1 MATFDENQTTL
12 ETLGEEIEATDPIE
26 ITEDKANDIPYSPA
40 QFTVEELRI
49 SNATWSVMTIH
60 KMYHNPKRKE
70 IDFDI
75 PQQRGI
81 AWKNSKRSLY
91 IHSVLMGLHR
101 FQGAIIVNKIKDENG
116 KPVYKVYDGKQRMLS
131 ALIKFVDGEYALSGL
146 KNEPLIDND
155 GEPYNIDRKSF
166 KKLPDELRQRLMD
179 ASMNVCVVDNGSD
192 EMMNLIF
199 RRINSGEQMSSFDIS
214 RSHRENLDDIRTL
227 SNHVLFTKMLSK
239 NTYANLKQHELV
251 VKTWIALYE
260 EDPRF
265 TGKHVDE
272 VMSKIEITPE
282 QSEEMTHIFDKI
294 YDAYMI
300 LTERNKP
307 VTKLMFNK
315 THFITYIPYVNKFDT
330 AESFANWL
338 EQFFTNLPDE
348 YVHAVSEGHSTTVNT
363 VQRRFDIVS
372 ESINEFTNK

>member
-12 ETLGEEIEATDPIE
+12 ETLDEEIEATEPIE
-26 ITEDKANDIPYSPA
+26 ITEDEANDTPDSPA
-40 QFTVEELRI
+40 PFTVEELRI

-60 KMYHNPKRKE
+60 KMYHSSKRQE

-81 AWKNSKRSLY
+81 AWKNNKRSLY

-131 ALIKFVDGEYALSGL
+131 ALIKYIDGEYVLSGL

-300 LTERNKP
+300 LIERNKP

-330 AESFANWL
+330 AESFADWL

-348 YVHAVSEGHSTTVNT
+348 YIHAVSEGHSTTVNT

>member
-1 MATFDENQTTL
+1 MATFEENQTTL
-12 ETLGEEIEATDPIE
+12 ETLDEEIETTESIE
-26 ITEDKANDIPYSPA
+26 FADDKANDTSDSPA
-40 QFTVEELRI
+40 PFTVEELRI

-60 KMYHNPKRKE
+60 KMYHNSKRQE

-81 AWKNSKRSLY
+81 AWNNSKRSLY

-101 FQGAIIVNKIKDENG
+101 FQGAIIINKVKDKNG
-116 KPVYKVYDGKQRMLS
+116 KSVYKVYDGKQRMLS
-131 ALIKFVDGEYALSGL
+131 ALIKYIDGEYALSGL

-330 AESFANWL
+330 AESFADWL

-348 YVHAVSEGHSTTVNT
+348 YIHAVSEGHSTTVNT

-372 ESINEFTNK
+372 ESINEFTNR

>member
-1 MATFDENQTTL
+1 MATFEENQTTL
-12 ETLGEEIEATDPIE
+12 ETLDEEIEATESIKFAD
-26 ITEDKANDIPYSPA
+26 DKANDTSDSPA
-40 QFTVEELRI
+40 PFTVEELRI
-49 SNATWSVMTIH
+49 SNATCSVMTIH
-60 KMYHNPKRKE
+60 KMYHNSKRQE

-81 AWKNSKRSLY
+81 AWNNSKRSLY

-101 FQGAIIVNKIKDENG
+101 FQGAIIVNKIKDKNG

-131 ALIKFVDGEYALSGL
+131 ALIKFVDGEYVLSGL

-227 SNHVLFTKMLSK
+227 SNHILFTKMLSK
-239 NTYANLKQHELV
+239 NTYVNLKQHELV

-330 AESFANWL
+330 AKSFADWL

-348 YVHAVSEGHSTTVNT
+348 YIHAVSEGHSTTVNT

-372 ESINEFTNK
+372 ESINKFTNK

>member
-1 MATFDENQTTL
+1 MATFEENQTTL
-12 ETLGEEIEATDPIE
+12 DTLDEEIEATESIE
-26 ITEDKANDIPYSPA
+26 LAEDKANDTPDSPA
-40 QFTVEELRI
+40 PFTVEELRI

-60 KMYHNPKRKE
+60 KMYHNSKRQE

-101 FQGAIIVNKIKDENG
+101 FQGAIIVNKIKDKNG

-227 SNHVLFTKMLSK
+227 SNHILFTKMLSK
-239 NTYANLKQHELV
+239 NTYVNLKQHELV

-330 AESFANWL
+330 AESFADWL

-372 ESINEFTNK
+372 ESINEFTNR

>member
-1 MATFDENQTTL
+1 MIKGFDKFNISDDIKRALQDLGYNKPTEVQDKVIGEALFNKDLLVRSQTGTGKTAAFVIPICEKINWQENHPECLILTPTRELALQIS
-12 ETLGEEIEATDPIE
+12 EDVKNIGRFKRIKGVPIYG
-26 ITEDKANDIPYSPA
+26 KAPFKEQLN
-40 QFTVEELRI
+40 ELKGKTHVVIGTPGR
-49 SNATWSVMTIH
+49 
-60 KMYHNPKRKE
+60 
-70 IDFDI
+70 
-75 PQQRGI
+75 
-81 AWKNSKRSLY
+81 
-91 IHSVLMGLHR
+91 VLDH
-101 FQGAIIVNKIKDENG
+101 
-116 KPVYKVYDGKQRMLS
+116 
-131 ALIKFVDGEYALSGL
+131 
-146 KNEPLIDND
+146 
-155 GEPYNIDRKSF
+155 IDRKSF

-272 VMSKIEITPE
+272 VMSKIEITPK

-330 AESFANWL
+330 AESFADWL

-372 ESINEFTNK
+372 ESVNEFTNK